1 MSGSHRAS
9 RPGSRT
15 HAEAAFRR
23 ALAPQTIMDYYQH
36 DGATT
41 FRFQLAGDLAGPG
54 VMDLEHAWQTATSIM
69 DGKQL
74 VLDVSNVTG
83 ADAMGMQLLKRML
96 GSGARLVSAEPPAS
110 PDLLRSLGAPVAFK
124 PRLQPARNLRGWIR
138 GIFGRDSNPVN
149 PRPKR

>member
-1 MSGSHRAS
+1 
-9 RPGSRT
+9 
-15 HAEAAFRR
+15 
-23 ALAPQTIMDYYQH
+23 MDYYQH

-54 VMDLEHAWQTATSIM
+54 VTDLEHAWQTARSIM

-74 VLDVSNVTG
+74 VLDVSDVTG
-83 ADAMGMQLLKRML
+83 ADATGMQLLKRML
-96 GSGARLVSAEPPAS
+96 GSGARLISAEPPAS

-138 GIFGRDSNPVN
+138 GIFVRESSPANLGPNR
-149 PRPKR
+149 